1 MVEGKA
7 PTTETVFLLSQN
19 PAYFPNPQNSP
30 FSKTLSSHSYMA
42 TFSFPLL
49 LFSLPGFLLTFFSL
63 FHLSHSNAISIHDF
77 LRQNGLPGGLFPK
90 DVKSYT
96 ISETGLLEV
105 YLESPCLAKF
115 DTMAYYESVV
125 RGNLTYGG
133 LKGVEGFSQ
142 EELFLWL
149 PVLDIILDDPLSGVI
164 LFDIGLAHKQLSLS
178 LFEDPPDC
186 APQVSG

>member
-1 MVEGKA
+1 
-7 PTTETVFLLSQN
+7 
-19 PAYFPNPQNSP
+19 
-30 FSKTLSSHSYMA
+30 MA
-42 TFSFPLL
+42 TFSFILL
-49 LFSLPGFLLTFFSL
+49 LFSLPAFLLTLFSL
-63 FHLSHSNAISIHDF
+63 FHPSHSNALSIHDF

-133 LKGVEGFSQ
+133 LTGVEGFSQ

-186 APQVSG
+186 APQSQGNLNRHGFGERRFGDQRQ

>member
-1 MVEGKA
+1 MA
-7 PTTETVFLLSQN
+7 
-19 PAYFPNPQNSP
+19 NSP
-30 FSKTLSSHSYMA
+30 FSS
-42 TFSFPLL
+42 PLIA
-49 LFSLPGFLLTFFSL
+49 FLLTISSL
-63 FHLSHSNAISIHDF
+63 FHLSHCTTTSIHDF

-105 YLESPCLAKF
+105 YLDSPCLAKF
-115 DTMAYYESVV
+115 DTMAYYETVV

-133 LKGVEGFSQ
+133 LTGVEGFSQ

-149 PVLDIILDDPLSGVI
+149 PVLDIILDDPLSGII
-164 LFDIGLAHKQLSLS
+164 LFDIGLAHKNLSLS

-186 APQVSG
+186 APQSQGNLNKYGFGKRRFGDQR

>member
-1 MVEGKA
+1 MATYNV
-7 PTTETVFLLSQN
+7 PHLLLS
-19 PAYFPNPQNSP
+19 
-30 FSKTLSSHSYMA
+30 
-42 TFSFPLL
+42 LL
-49 LFSLPGFLLTFFSL
+49 VFLLTFSSL
-63 FHLSHSNAISIHDF
+63 FEFSYTNAISIHDF

-90 DVKSYT
+90 EVKSYT

-133 LKGVEGFSQ
+133 LTGVEGFSQ

-149 PVLDIILDDPLSGVI
+149 PVLDIILDDPLSGII

-186 APQVSG
+186 APSLSGNHGFGE

>member
-1 MVEGKA
+1 MA
-7 PTTETVFLLSQN
+7 N
-19 PAYFPNPQNSP
+19 YNFP
-30 FSKTLSSHSYMA
+30 FV
-42 TFSFPLL
+42 
-49 LFSLPGFLLTFFSL
+49 LFSLPGLLLILFSL
-63 FHLSHSNAISIHDF
+63 FHLSHSNTMSIHDF

-133 LKGVEGFSQ
+133 LTGVEGFSQ

-149 PVLDIILDDPLSGVI
+149 PVLDIILDDPLSGII

-186 APQVSG
+186 APQSPGKCFRYSCSTI